1 MTTNT
6 IRRTVAGAWA
16 TVMAFAALAGAAVA
30 GDLTLAQGG
39 KANCVIVVPQGT
51 LAEEPKPDPKQKDK
65 KPDDLPPQAATLLKE
80 RRRVFRDSIN
90 DLALYLGKM
99 SGAKVEIAEGLP
111 AGEKRI
117 PIYVGAEA
125 QKVFGPVGKAKAER
139 VSFRV
144 VAGKKGLG
152 LYGES
157 EFGASYAI
165 YELLHRLGCRWFM
178 PTELGEVVP
187 GMPTLVVPE
196 MDEKLAPATV
206 SRGMWQGGADFLRR
220 NRMGRDTG
228 NIAWLAIGDGALERF
243 FTAQDLDAHPDW
255 RALQADGKPHHHALR
270 LTHPGV
276 AEHVAGKILA
286 QLETVYVPILKAG
299 LRPGYALTPGDF
311 QVPTEDPYERP
322 HDPEPRV
329 WEPAAGRWSVTDRCI
344 LMNSRIAER
353 VRAKY
358 PEVAFGDLAY
368 VNKMMPPAKQRVPKD
383 FHVTIAPI
391 DFNRHH
397 PMDWPNH
404 PNEFTL
410 RDLVQGWGKAGA
422 NLSAYWYG
430 INLAE
435 LSAPCPFITKWG
447 TDVRILL
454 ENNLSSWVPETMN
467 GWDSMMPGYVLASRL
482 TFYPQEKPEAILK
495 DLWTKFYGAAAEPMA
510 RYWTGID
517 RAYLEAREY
526 AGSPFG
532 YLKIFT
538 PGVMKSAR
546 ADIDAALAVC
556 RTPLEYR
563 RVKLIDESFGLFEL
577 YLKMRNDWA
586 AANLRNLAE
595 DYETW
600 RWGVRNM
607 QREYRVP
614 VGDGRYHA
622 NAYTGD
628 GYIQGRHGN
637 PAWSDGSY
645 SLGYKDGAR
654 MEKEFARHGKPMI
667 EWKWK
672 HNPKAEAEA
681 LPWTVP
687 EFSDKDWP
695 VTHVVRDTWSS
706 MGHHFS
712 LTDEPSGRSGRM
724 AYRTT
729 QKLPALP
736 PGKKAFLWIG
746 ATDGTAKVFV
756 NGTHVKYVVP
766 EKTRQQEA
774 GTALDAFDGYCKPAR
789 FDITAALKTGENQFT
804 ILCDRHHLNELGTG
818 GLIGPVVLYREK

>member
-1 MTTNT
+1 M
-6 IRRTVAGAWA
+6 AGVWA
-16 TVMAFAALAGAAVA
+16 AVTWFAAMTAMDGEAAA
-30 GDLTLAQGG
+30 RDLTLAQGG
-39 KANCVIVVPQGT
+39 QAKCVIVVPEGT
-51 LAEEPKPDPKQKDK
+51 LAEEPRPDPKQKDK
-65 KPDDLPPQAATLLKE
+65 KPGDLPPQAAALLQQRK
-80 RRRVFRDSIN
+80 RVYRDSIT

-99 SGAKVEIAEGLP
+99 SGTTVEIAEGLA

-117 PIYVGAEA
+117 PVYVGSEA
-125 QKVFGPVGKAKAER
+125 QKVFGAAGEAQLGQAP
-139 VSFRV
+139 FRL
-144 VAGKKGLG
+144 VAGNKGVG

-157 EFGASYAI
+157 EYGTSYAI

-187 GMPTLVVPE
+187 STPTLVVPE
-196 MDEKLAPATV
+196 LDTKLAPATV
-206 SRGMWQGGADFLRR
+206 SRGMWHGGADFLRR

-228 NIAWLAIGDGALERF
+228 DIAWLAIGDGSLERF
-243 FTAQDLDAHPDW
+243 FTAQELEAHPEW
-255 RALQADGKPHHHALR
+255 RALQTDGKPHPHALR

-276 AEHVAGKILA
+276 AEHVAAKILA
-286 QLETVYVPILKAG
+286 QLDAVSASLRSAG
-299 LRPGYALTPGDF
+299 LRPGYSLTPGDF

-329 WEPAAGRWSVTDRCI
+329 WEPAAGRWSVTDRCM
-344 LMNSRIAER
+344 LLHNRVAER
-353 VRAKY
+353 VRTKY

-368 VNKMMPPAKQRVPKD
+368 VNKMMPPARQPVPKD
-383 FHVTIAPI
+383 FHITIAPI

-404 PNEFTL
+404 PNAFTL

-435 LSAPCPFITKWG
+435 LSAPCPFITKWS

-454 ENNLSSWVPETMN
+454 ENKLSSWVPETMN

-482 TFYPQEKPEAILK
+482 TFYPHENPEAILQ
-495 DLWTKFYGAAAEPMA
+495 DLWTKFYGAAAVPMA
-510 RYWTGID
+510 SYWTGID

-526 AGSPFG
+526 AGSPFS
-532 YLKIFT
+532 YLKIFK
-538 PGVMKSAR
+538 PAVMQSAR
-546 ADIDAALAVC
+546 ADLANALAAC

-577 YLKMRNDWA
+577 YMKMRDDWA

-614 VGDGRYHA
+614 VSDGRYHA
-622 NAYTGD
+622 KAYTGD

-637 PAWSDGSY
+637 PSWSDGSY
-645 SLGYKDGAR
+645 SLGYKDGSL
-654 MEKEFARHGKPMI
+654 MERDFARHGKAMI

-681 LPWTVP
+681 LPWTAP

-695 VTHVVRDTWSS
+695 VTNVVRDTWSS
-706 MGHHFS
+706 LGHHFT

-736 PGKKAFLWIG
+736 AGKKAFLWIG
-746 ATDGTAKVFV
+746 ATDGSAKVFV
-756 NGTHVKYVVP
+756 NGVPVKYVVA
-766 EKTRQQEA
+766 EKTRQNEA
-774 GTALDAFDGYCKPAR
+774 GDVLDAFDGYCKPAR
-789 FDITAALKTGENQFT
+789 FDITAALTTGENQFT

-818 GLIGPVVLYREK
+818 GLVGPVVLYREK